1 LTSWK
6 GREIVIDKMRNVP
19 FEMLECGISTRDI
32 IEVLE
37 NGLSPVKRKKG
48 IIERWLRIGWEI
60 TIVVI
65 EDCTDYW
72 LVRHVAKRRIN
83 KNVARLLRGM
93 RK

>member
-1 LTSWK
+1 MTNWK
-6 GREIVIDKMRNVP
+6 GWEIVIDKMRNVP
-19 FEMLECGISTRDI
+19 FEMLECGISTQDI

-48 IIERWLRIGWEI
+48 IIERWLRLGWEV

-65 EDCTDYW
+65 EDCMDYW